1 MRQCRSVLPP
11 TEEEMAAAEQD
22 KTTRR
27 VQVPSLVDLCLRFVT
42 KHFESVCMDR
52 IVTFPEAEA
61 ALIGSMPS
69 NLVHRMV
76 VNLVKDSKRV
86 KAKHRAMVE
95 TFESA
100 LQRARLEIEQLE
112 CPAATASRW
121 IEQQQH
127 FEQRKCEVH
136 REGISLSSVESENR
150 RLTTAAKNAEKNKCR
165 LEAKIDALK
174 AENISI
180 NKASKQAQNR
190 EMELK
195 KKLVKAGKVT
205 RVPNGHYTRTRVQLR
220 RSGDDARRLDIGGS
234 SSRENPENTR
244 TGKALLKQR
253 QSRTYRKRPRAE
265 GSNIPYPK
273 SMRIQ
278 TKQ

>member
-1 MRQCRSVLPP
+1 MLPPIETVIAHRVEEKANQFAYKRRTYFNQAYGAQMVIDQSHIRIFLKKNLAGTGISSPDRRVPAIGLNTIQAGSRTPIHMRQS
-11 TEEEMAAAEQD
+11 
-22 KTTRR
+22 
-27 VQVPSLVDLCLRFVT
+27 
-42 KHFESVCMDR
+42 
-52 IVTFPEAEA
+52 

-165 LEAKIDALK
+165 LEAKVHNK
-174 AENISI
+174 TTCYISFYRAC
-180 NKASKQAQNR
+180 N
-190 EMELK
+190 
-195 KKLVKAGKVT
+195 
-205 RVPNGHYTRTRVQLR
+205 Y
-220 RSGDDARRLDIGGS
+220 
-234 SSRENPENTR
+234 
-244 TGKALLKQR
+244 LLF
-253 QSRTYRKRPRAE
+253 TD
-265 GSNIPYPK
+265 
-273 SMRIQ
+273 
-278 TKQ
+278 

>member
-1 MRQCRSVLPP
+1 MLPPIETVIAHRVEEKANQFAYKRRTYFNQAYGAQMVIDQSHIRIFLKKNLAGTGISSPDRRVPAIGLNTIQAGSRTPIHMRQCRSVLPP

-27 VQVPSLVDLCLRFVT
+27 VQVPSLVDL
-42 KHFESVCMDR
+42 
-52 IVTFPEAEA
+52 
-61 ALIGSMPS
+61 

-165 LEAKIDALK
+165 LEAKVHNK
-174 AENISI
+174 TTCYISFYRAC
-180 NKASKQAQNR
+180 N
-190 EMELK
+190 
-195 KKLVKAGKVT
+195 
-205 RVPNGHYTRTRVQLR
+205 Y
-220 RSGDDARRLDIGGS
+220 
-234 SSRENPENTR
+234 
-244 TGKALLKQR
+244 LLF
-253 QSRTYRKRPRAE
+253 TD
-265 GSNIPYPK
+265 
-273 SMRIQ
+273 
-278 TKQ
+278 